1 MFCKGNHRASE
12 CQVVTNIDER
22 REILKKQ
29 GRCFNCLRRGGHLAL
44 NCDTKIQC
52 FKCSGRHHL
61 AVCNSSMADSSNIPA
76 GATASPA
83 LHIGSEMHVFLQTPQ
98 VNVSIPGKE
107 LSHSLTVRAI
117 FDTGAQ
123 NQPKGSKCL
132 EIENCQ
138 DRETENCN
146 IWGSEPRAG
155 SCQPGRTFFN
165 QIRNRL

>member
-1 MFCKGNHRASE
+1 MG
-12 CQVVTNIDER
+12 
-22 REILKKQ
+22 
-29 GRCFNCLRRGGHLAL
+29 
-44 NCDTKIQC
+44 
-52 FKCSGRHHL
+52 
-61 AVCNSSMADSSNIPA
+61 DSNNNPA
-76 GATASPA
+76 GAVASPT
-83 LHIGSEMHVFLQTPQ
+83 LHIGSGMHVFLQTAK

-123 NQPKGSKCL
+123 RSCEPKGSKRL

-165 QIRNRL
+165 QIRNGL

>member
-1 MFCKGNHRASE
+1 MS
-12 CQVVTNIDER
+12 QL
-22 REILKKQ
+22 ILSAIVA
-29 GRCFNCLRRGGHLAL
+29 R
-44 NCDTKIQC
+44 NCDPKIQC

-61 AVCNSSMADSSNIPA
+61 AVCNSSMADSSNIPSR
-76 GATASPA
+76 ATASPA
-83 LHIGSEMHVFLQTPQ
+83 LHISSGMHVFSQTAQ

-123 NQPKGSKCL
+123 RSYINQKVVNAL
-132 EIENCQ
+132 RE
-138 DRETENCN
+138 RETENCN